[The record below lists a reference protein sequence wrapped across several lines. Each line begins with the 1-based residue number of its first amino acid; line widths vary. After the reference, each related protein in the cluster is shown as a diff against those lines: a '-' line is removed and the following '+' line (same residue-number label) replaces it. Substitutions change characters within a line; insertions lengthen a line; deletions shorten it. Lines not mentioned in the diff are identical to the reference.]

1 MAKEI
6 DMGFFSRLTNL
17 IRGTFANWMNRSE
30 RRNPEAVYESAIR
43 GKIEQYQKLR
53 QAAAGVLYMRGKLAT
68 EVEIK
73 TQTLRSLRRQLDVA
87 VEKEEDGVALA
98 LIAQRERFSADL
110 DRLHRE
116 LDELTEEAE
125 VAKKNLVTF
134 QTEVQRLR
142 DEKMRVMAKLANAK
156 VRLQLQETI
165 KGLVPD
171 ADIQA
176 LEEVRAH
183 IERLTAEVGISKEV
197 ADGELDEKMRQI
209 REAEADASARAQLD
223 EMKRVSKRQLVPVDL
238 ATASLE
244 AAVSPAS

>member
-1 MAKEI
+1 V
-6 DMGFFSRLTNL
+6 
-17 IRGTFANWMNRSE
+17 NRSE

-43 GKIEQYQKLR
+43 GKIEQYQDLR

-73 TQTLRSLRRQLDVA
+73 TKTLKSLKRQLDVA
-87 VEKEEDGVALA
+87 VEKDEDGVALA
-98 LIAQRERFSADL
+98 LIAQRERFSDDL
-110 DRLHRE
+110 ERLHGE
-116 LDELTEEAE
+116 LEDLTQEADA
-125 VAKKNLVTF
+125 AKKNLVTF
-134 QTEVQRLR
+134 QAEVQRLR

-197 ADGELDEKMRQI
+197 ADGELDQKMREI

-223 EMKRVSKRQLVPVDL
+223 ELKRMKKRQVVPVDL
-238 ATASLE
+238 E
-244 AAVSPAS
+244 AIGVGARVQPAC

>member
-1 MAKEI
+1 
-6 DMGFFSRLTNL
+6 MGFFSRLTNL
-17 IRGTFANWMNRSE
+17 IRGTFANWVNRSE

-73 TQTLRSLRRQLDVA
+73 TQTLKSLKRQLDVA
-87 VEKEEDGVALA
+87 VEKDEDGVALA
-98 LIAQRERFSADL
+98 LIAQRQRFSTDL
-110 DRLHRE
+110 DRLRGE
-116 LDELTEEAE
+116 LEDLTLEAE
-125 VAKKNLVTF
+125 DAKKNLVTF
-134 QTEVQRLR
+134 QAEVQRLR

-156 VRLQLQETI
+156 ARLQLQETM

-197 ADGELDEKMRQI
+197 ADGELDQKMREI

-223 EMKRVSKRQLVPVDL
+223 ELKRMKQRQHVPLDL
-238 ATASLE
+238 GIASVE
-244 AAVSPAS
+244 AAAPAAS

>member
-1 MAKEI
+1 MR
-6 DMGFFSRLTNL
+6 FFARLTNL
-17 IRGTFANWMNRSE
+17 VRGTFANWVNRSE

-43 GKIEQYQKLR
+43 GKIEQYQNLR

-73 TQTLRSLRRQLDVA
+73 TKTLKSLKRQLDVA
-87 VEKEEDGVALA
+87 VEKDEDGVALA
-98 LIAQRERFSADL
+98 LIAQRECFSADL
-110 DRLHRE
+110 ERLRVE
-116 LDELTEEAE
+116 LEDLTQEADA
-125 VAKKNLVTF
+125 AKENLVTF
-134 QTEVQRLR
+134 QAEVQRLR

-165 KGLVPD
+165 KGLVLD

-197 ADGELDEKMRQI
+197 ADGELDQKMREI

-223 EMKRVSKRQLVPVDL
+223 ELKRMKKRQVIPVDL
-238 ATASLE
+238 EAVGVG
-244 AAVSPAS
+244 AAVQPTC